1 MFVIIFWL
9 VWWLTSVEQSWHHS
23 AGSVSAE
30 SYSCLYRHCLYCIL
44 LSVSSITLFMLH
56 FSHSNPHINTT
67 AFHPLQR
74 IRIVLPSLNSW
85 LVSCSSLYLAE
96 MTGNVRGIAQSE
108 GLEAGRHSLK
118 CSVISWTSH
127 GVSFPFSHHNTEI
140 DEHIN
145 AHTLLWELNLKEK

>member
-1 MFVIIFWL
+1 MTYFCRTK
-9 VWWLTSVEQSWHHS
+9 LTSQCWFCLSWK
-23 AGSVSAE
+23 
-30 SYSCLYRHCLYCIL
+30 LQ
-44 LSVSSITLFMLH
+44 LSIQALSILH
-56 FSHSNPHINTT
+56 FAIRLFNNPVYAAFLSFKPSYKYHSLSPFTKDKNSPSIIEQL
-67 AFHPLQR
+67 ASKLQLP
-74 IRIVLPSLNSW
+74 VLSRNDRE
-85 LVSCSSLYLAE
+85 CK
-96 MTGNVRGIAQSE
+96 GNCKSE